1 MSVKQAVRA
10 TLPRLS
16 NEQLEAAG
24 DRIWKRIEAELE
36 SRKDKLAYRS
46 LYGDGWAVP
55 ALDEGDLQIVTA
67 VQTLGSEANGDNILH
82 TIGKWTEHTPIVTL
96 GLDRL
101 EAEGLL
107 TSTGTGDQW
116 KRCYQITEIGEGAL
130 HRAKVEGKQVVA
142 VQEVQAAEE
151 LPEEGSLPEKV

>member
-1 MSVKQAVRA
+1 MSFNQAIA
-10 TLPRLS
+10 ASLPKLS
-16 NEQLEAAG
+16 NEQLDAAG
-24 DRIWKRIEAELE
+24 ARVWKRIEAEME
-36 SRKDKLAYRS
+36 KREDKMAYRS

-55 ALDEGDLQIVTA
+55 ALDQGDLQIMTA
-67 VQTLGSEANGDNILH
+67 VQMLGSKANGDNILH
-82 TIGKWTEHTPIVTL
+82 TIGKWTEQTPIVTL

-101 EAEGLL
+101 EAKGLL

-130 HRAKVEGKQVVA
+130 HRANVEGKEVVA